1 MFDLFRSRDKA
12 VRIMLGFILV
22 VVAASMVTYLIP
34 NNNLGT
40 GGSETVLAELSSQ
53 KLTQQDFQRHFAILL
68 QANNITSPDQAALM
82 FPQYMRQEINQMALL
97 YVAKQL
103 GLAVSDEDVLTGIES
118 QWPQFFQNGTVARD
132 QFEQYLTSIGSSL
145 QEATDT
151 IRDALLMKRLE
162 DSTLA
167 GIVVTPEEVKGEFA
181 RRYDKAK
188 IAYIAFPATKF
199 ADQVKPTDDDL
210 RKTYEFNK
218 SNYPVPVKNSYQVL
232 IVDQEKVAATMNV
245 TDAQLHQAYQSS
257 MDNFRMPE
265 RIHVRHILVSTEGK
279 SDAEK
284 KTLKAKADDILK
296 QLQAKNGANFEEL
309 AKKDSDDKGS
319 GEKGGDLDWIVKG
332 QMQVPEFEAAA
343 FALKPMELSGVV
355 TSPLGYHI
363 IQVLAK
369 EPAHLK
375 PFDEVKASLAD
386 ELKKD
391 GLADKVQALADQVH
405 AALAKSPGSA
415 EQIAQQFGAQLVT
428 VNDGIAGQPVP
439 NLGVSSDIDSALATM
454 KPNDVSGVISL
465 PADRLA
471 VVVLKSRTPARL
483 STFDEVKEQVRQ
495 TVILQKAQEIATRT
509 AKEATERLKNGED
522 MEKVAKSYKLD
533 VVSPMMFGSADSV
546 EGLGQAVYVLDAF
559 TKPVGT
565 ILGPTQINGRD
576 VVSKVLEQVR
586 ADPAMLAAQRS
597 QMMET
602 LKKQKA
608 NVQLELLEDSI
619 ITELIKEGK
628 LKRNSDAIK
637 SLQASYAPR

>member
-40 GGSETVLAELSSQ
+40 GGSETVLVELSGK
-53 KLTQQDFQRHFAILL
+53 KLTQQDFQRHFAIQL
-68 QANNITSPDQAALM
+68 QANNITSPDQVALM
-82 FPQYMRQEINQMALL
+82 FPQTLRNEISQMALL
-97 YVAKQL
+97 YVAKQM
-103 GLAVSDEDVLTGIES
+103 GLTVSDDEVLIGIES

-132 QFEQYLTSIGSSL
+132 QFEQYLASLGSSV

-167 GIVVTPEEVKGEFA
+167 GVVVTPEEVKGEFA

-188 IAYIAFPATKF
+188 ISYIAFPATKF
-199 ADQVKPTDDDL
+199 ADQIKPTDDDL
-210 RKTYEFNK
+210 RKTYDFNK

-232 IVDQEKVAATMNV
+232 IVDQEKIAATMNV

-343 FALKPMELSGVV
+343 FALKPMELSAVV

-375 PFDEVKASLAD
+375 PFEEVKASLAE

-405 AALAKSPGSA
+405 AALVKSPGSA

-428 VNDGIAGQPVP
+428 VNDGVAGQPVP
-439 NLGVSSDIDSALATM
+439 NLGVSSDIDNALTSM
-454 KPNDVSGVISL
+454 KPNDVSAVLPL

-483 STFDEVKEQVRQ
+483 STFDEVKEQIRQ
-495 TVILQKAQEIATRT
+495 TVILQKAQELAGQK
-509 AKEATERLKNGED
+509 AKEAADRLKSGED

-576 VVSKVLEQVR
+576 VVSKVLDQVR
-586 ADPAMLAAQRS
+586 ADPATLAAQRS
-597 QMMET
+597 QINET

-608 NVQLELLEDSI
+608 NVQLDLLVDSV
-619 ITELIKEGK
+619 ITQLLKDGK
-628 LKRNSDAIK
+628 LKENTDAIK
-637 SLQASYAPR
+637 SLRASYAPK